1 MDQLASRW
9 TESRGTRVYPMSSS
23 GRRYAEARAGAG
35 HARAVTCPSRMCL
48 VGWCSTRYVGSAP
61 SRSVMWVGVTRV
73 STEIAE
79 TKAAVIGSGRTR
91 V

>member
-1 MDQLASRW
+1 MDQLAFRR
-9 TESRGTRVYPMSSS
+9 TEPRGTRVYLMSSS
-23 GRRYAEARAGAG
+23 GRDTPRPGWSGPRSG
-35 HARAVTCPSRMCL
+35 HDPSEPVCL
-48 VGWCSTRYVGSAP
+48 VGWCSTRYVGAP